1 MTELSLSKINS
12 QSGYTVMTAEHE
24 GFFEFFTDFGVHY
37 SVGFMPDDCLLSEEA
52 YHLIIANVNN
62 RKSPRDVKVRNTVL
76 SVVDD
81 FFEKNN
87 TTLLYI
93 CETGDKK
100 QSMRKRLFEYW
111 FSTYKYKDNFTLI
124 SSSVIDLDGLLNHAT
139 IIIRNDNP
147 NFAKV
152 IIEFTDTIKLL
163 SMKP

>member
-1 MTELSLSKINS
+1 
-12 QSGYTVMTAEHE
+12 
-24 GFFEFFTDFGVHY
+24 
-37 SVGFMPDDCLLSEEA
+37 
-52 YHLIIANVNN
+52 
-62 RKSPRDVKVRNTVL
+62 
-76 SVVDD
+76 
-81 FFEKNN
+81 
-87 TTLLYI
+87 
-93 CETGDKK
+93 
-100 QSMRKRLFEYW
+100 MRKRLFEYW